1 MIRRRSIEVFSLSFL
16 DCLCCGFG
24 AILLIFL
31 LTIGTGQSASTA
43 TQPDLESLRAQLQ
56 ALEASLRE
64 NRNALE
70 AAQNSE
76 QFARQIQALE
86 AQIKELESRDQQLE
100 NELQSRTAN
109 RSQAEAEAARARRLL
124 QSFPYEDLP
133 PIGLPSDATHVVF
146 VVDTSGSM
154 RNQFTQ
160 QIHGAVIQQI
170 SAILDSLPA
179 VQRIQFIDTSG
190 QHILPNNVWMPD
202 TPSVRRDALQR
213 LRNYAVLSVSD
224 PEPGV
229 RAVFQRLAKSV
240 KSDEHMSVYV
250 VGDDFR
256 GNTQGFLHKLDRLNP
271 RDPKTGERAASINA
285 IGFPTIQGPFLIG
298 GLQGNNRFANIMRE
312 IAEAHQGVL
321 ILRPGI

>member
-1 MIRRRSIEVFSLSFL
+1 MIRRRTIEVFSLSFL

-31 LTIGTGQSASTA
+31 LTIGTGRSASTES
-43 TQPDLESLRAQLQ
+43 QPDLESLQAQLQ
-56 ALEASLRE
+56 ALEESLRD
-64 NRNALE
+64 NHNALE

-76 QFARQIQALE
+76 QIAKQMQTLQA
-86 AQIKELESRDQQLE
+86 QLK
-100 NELQSRTAN
+100 ELQSREEQLKNEIKSRTAN
-109 RSQAEAEAARARRLL
+109 LSKAEAEAAKARRLL
-124 QSFPYEDLP
+124 ESFPFEDLP

-160 QIHGAVIQQI
+160 QIHGAVIQQL
-170 SAILDSLPA
+170 SSILDSLPS

-190 QHILPNNVWMPD
+190 QYILSNSVWMPD
-202 TPSVRRDALQR
+202 TPSVRRNALQR
-213 LRNYAVLSVSD
+213 LRNYSILSVSD
-224 PEPGV
+224 PEPGLQ
-229 RAVFQRLAKSV
+229 AVFRGLAKSV
-240 KSDEHMSVYV
+240 KNSEHMSVYV

-256 GNTQGFLHKLDRLNP
+256 GNTQGFLHKLDRMNP

>member
-1 MIRRRSIEVFSLSFL
+1 MIRRRTIEVFSLSFL

-31 LTIGTGQSASTA
+31 LTIGTGRAASSSPS
-43 TQPDLESLRAQLQ
+43 PDPEALQ
-56 ALEASLRE
+56 ARLKALQDALDE
-64 NRNALE
+64 NRAALDAARDSDRIE
-70 AAQNSE
+70 A
-76 QFARQIQALE
+76 QIQAVEAEIGKLQSRQERLE
-86 AQIKELESRDQQLE
+86 QELESR
-100 NELQSRTAN
+100 SAN
-109 RSQAEAEAARARRLL
+109 LSKAEAEAARARRLL
-124 QSFPYEDLP
+124 ESFPYENLP

-160 QIHGAVIQQI
+160 QIHGAVIQQL

-179 VQRIQFIDTSG
+179 VQRIQFMDTSG
-190 QHILPNNVWMPD
+190 NHVMPAGSWLPD

-213 LRNYAVLSVSD
+213 LRNYPVLSISD
-224 PEPGV
+224 PEPGL
-229 RAVFQRLAKSV
+229 RRVFRGLAKSV
-240 KSDEHMSVYV
+240 GPGGHMSIYV

-256 GNTQGFLHKLDRLNP
+256 GNTQGFLHLLDRLNP
-271 RDPKTGERAASINA
+271 RDPKTGQRPASINA

-298 GLQGNNRFANIMRE
+298 GLQGNTRFANIMRE

>member
-1 MIRRRSIEVFSLSFL
+1 MIRRRTIEVFSLSFL

-31 LTIGTGQSASTA
+31 LTIGTGRSASTE
-43 TQPDLESLRAQLQ
+43 TQPDLESLQTRLQ
-56 ALEASLRE
+56 ELEESLEE
-64 NRNALE
+64 NRAALE

-76 QFARQIQALE
+76 QIAAQMEVLQASIDTLQARRE
-86 AQIKELESRDQQLE
+86 QLE
-100 NELQSRTAN
+100 NEIESRSAN
-109 RSQAEAEAARARRLL
+109 LSQAEAEAARARRLL
-124 QSFPYEDLP
+124 ESFPYEDLP

-146 VVDTSGSM
+146 VIDTSGSM

-160 QIHGAVIQQI
+160 QIHGAVIQQL
-170 SAILDSLPA
+170 SAILDSLPS
-179 VQRIQFIDTSG
+179 VQRIQLIDTNGHS
-190 QHILPNNVWMPD
+190 ILSTSVWMPD
-202 TPSVRRDALQR
+202 TPSVRKDALLR
-213 LRNYAVLSVSD
+213 LRNYPVLSVSD
-224 PEPGV
+224 PELGL
-229 RAVFQRLAKSV
+229 RAVFRGLAKSV
-240 KSDEHMSVYV
+240 QKSEHMSVYV

-256 GNTQGFLHKLDRLNP
+256 GNTQGFLHQLDRLNP

-285 IGFPTIQGPFLIG
+285 VGFPTIQGPFLIG

>member
-1 MIRRRSIEVFSLSFL
+1 MIRRRTIEVFSLSFL

-31 LTIGTGQSASTA
+31 LTIGTGHSASTES
-43 TQPDLESLRAQLQ
+43 QPDLESLQAQLQ
-56 ALEASLRE
+56 ALEESLRD

-76 QFARQIQALE
+76 QIAEQMQTLQA
-86 AQIKELESRDQQLE
+86 QLK
-100 NELQSRTAN
+100 ELQSREEQLKKEIKSRTAN
-109 RSQAEAEAARARRLL
+109 LSKAEAEAAKARRLL
-124 QSFPYEDLP
+124 ESFPFEDLP

-160 QIHGAVIQQI
+160 QIHGAVIQQL
-170 SAILDSLPA
+170 SSILDSLPS

-190 QHILPNNVWMPD
+190 QYILSNSVWMPD
-202 TPSVRRDALQR
+202 TPSVRRNALQR
-213 LRNYAVLSVSD
+213 LRNYSILSVSD
-224 PEPGV
+224 PEPGLQ
-229 RAVFQRLAKSV
+229 AVFRGLAKSV
-240 KSDEHMSVYV
+240 KNSEHMSVYV

-256 GNTQGFLHKLDRLNP
+256 GNTQGFLHKLDRMNP

>member
-1 MIRRRSIEVFSLSFL
+1 MICRRTIEVFSLSFL

-31 LTIGTGQSASTA
+31 LTIGTGRSASTES
-43 TQPDLESLRAQLQ
+43 QPDLESLQAQLQ
-56 ALEASLRE
+56 ALEESLRD
-64 NRNALE
+64 NHNALE

-76 QFARQIQALE
+76 QIAEQMQTLQA
-86 AQIKELESRDQQLE
+86 QLK
-100 NELQSRTAN
+100 ELQSREEQLKKEIKSRTAN
-109 RSQAEAEAARARRLL
+109 LSKAEAEAAKARRLL
-124 QSFPYEDLP
+124 ESFPFEDLP

-160 QIHGAVIQQI
+160 QIHGAVIQQL
-170 SAILDSLPA
+170 SSILDSLPS

-190 QHILPNNVWMPD
+190 QYILSNSVWMPD
-202 TPSVRRDALQR
+202 TPSVRRNALQR
-213 LRNYAVLSVSD
+213 LRNYSILSVSD
-224 PEPGV
+224 PEPGLQ
-229 RAVFQRLAKSV
+229 AVFRGLAKSV
-240 KSDEHMSVYV
+240 KNSEHMSVYV

-256 GNTQGFLHKLDRLNP
+256 GNTQGFLHKLDRMNP

>member
-1 MIRRRSIEVFSLSFL
+1 MIRRRTIEVFSLSFL

-31 LTIGTGQSASTA
+31 LTIGTGHSASTES
-43 TQPDLESLRAQLQ
+43 QPDLESLQAQLQ
-56 ALEASLRE
+56 ALEESLRD

-76 QFARQIQALE
+76 QIAEQMQTLQAQL
-86 AQIKELESRDQQLE
+86 KELQLREEQLE
-100 NELQSRTAN
+100 NEIKSRTAN
-109 RSQAEAEAARARRLL
+109 LSKAEAEAAKARRLL
-124 QSFPYEDLP
+124 ESFPFEDLP

-160 QIHGAVIQQI
+160 QIHGAVIQQL
-170 SAILDSLPA
+170 SSILDSLPS

-190 QHILPNNVWMPD
+190 QYILPNSVWMPD

-213 LRNYAVLSVSD
+213 LRNYAILSVSD
-224 PEPGV
+224 PEPGL
-229 RAVFQRLAKSV
+229 RAVFRGLAKSV
-240 KSDEHMSVYV
+240 KNSEHMSVYV

-256 GNTQGFLHKLDRLNP
+256 GNTQGFLHKLDRMNP